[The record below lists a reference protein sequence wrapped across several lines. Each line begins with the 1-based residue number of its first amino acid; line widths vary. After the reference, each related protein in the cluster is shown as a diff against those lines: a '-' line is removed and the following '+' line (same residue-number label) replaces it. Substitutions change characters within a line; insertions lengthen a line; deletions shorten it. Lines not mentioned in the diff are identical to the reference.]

1 MVTLFAGGIS
11 LFSRYDVPGLAA
23 VFCDK
28 FCGQEQLPAF
38 LAVHLEPQKKL
49 ALGQINNPLNA
60 VAI

>member
-38 LAVHLEPQKKL
+38 PAVHLEPQKNWL
-49 ALGQINNPLNA
+49 LGRSTTH
-60 VAI
+60 